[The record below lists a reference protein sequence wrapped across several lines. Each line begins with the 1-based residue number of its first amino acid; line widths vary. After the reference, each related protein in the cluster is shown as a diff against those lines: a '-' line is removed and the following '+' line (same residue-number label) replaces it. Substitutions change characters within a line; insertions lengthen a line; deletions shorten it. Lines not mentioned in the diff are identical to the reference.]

1 MSESMKKKHIILILL
16 ILILA
21 PVAFL
26 LLSLA
31 TWDLAMTFQVT
42 KLSSPPKS
50 YFEITE
56 EDFQKFPV
64 LKDIME
70 ELENLSPGEGMSYE
84 LDLKTGNELH
94 SYLTKKQSEV
104 GSCSS
109 HTYCFK
115 YGNSYYGANMATP

>member
-1 MSESMKKKHIILILL
+1 MKKKHVVMVLL

-26 LLSLA
+26 LLTLA
-31 TWDLAMTFQVT
+31 TWDLAMSFQVM

-50 YFEITE
+50 YFEITA

-70 ELENLSPGEGMSYE
+70 DLESLPPGEGMSYE
-84 LDLKTGNELH
+84 LDLKTGNELAD
-94 SYLTKKQSEV
+94 YLLKKQSEA
-104 GSCSS
+104 GTCSS
-109 HTYCFK
+109 YTLCFK
-115 YGNSYYGANMATP
+115 YGNECYGADIATP